1 MNEHKDLGDPR
12 STDIGPLGNAI
23 MMRYPLLSE
32 MRDIKNP
39 SVGEG
44 ETPAER
50 EARIREL
57 VQAVCVV
64 PMPDEDEGQCP
75 DCRKFDITHPK
86 VKECL
91 QLKLDHAGGNRSVL
105 INKFIQLGAGCRC
118 PQTRESEDQRRRMQ
132 SGLPNHPDR
141 TRSFTNFLTRGSDV
155 LQEARQKALS
165 LTESPSVPVL
175 VLCGRA
181 GIGKSHLL
189 EAACWEALNIG
200 HSARYEMSS
209 RIMDNL
215 RSVYSS
221 NSDETMA
228 WWMNWYSRQWLL
240 AIDDLGLENGTD
252 FVQERLTLIVED
264 RIQKRMRTII
274 STNLTKP
281 EVEDRY
287 GARLASRLFSHND
300 LVEDAEVF
308 YIHGVSDY
316 REQT

>member
-1 MNEHKDLGDPR
+1 MDEHKDLGDPR
-12 STDIGPLGNAI
+12 STDIGPLRNAI
-23 MMRYPLLSE
+23 MMK
-32 MRDIKNP
+32 DINNP
-39 SVGEG
+39 SAGEG

-50 EARIREL
+50 EARIREA
-57 VQAVCVV
+57 VQKACVV
-64 PMPDEDEGQCP
+64 PMPDKDEGQCP

-86 VKECL
+86 VKECF

-105 INKFIQLGAGCRC
+105 LGADCRC

-165 LTESPSVPVL
+165 LTENPSIPVL

-189 EAACWEALNIG
+189 EAACWEALNAG

-228 WWMNWYSRQWLL
+228 WWMNWYGRQWLL

-300 LVEDAEVF
+300 LVDDAEVF

-316 REQT
+316 REQA

>member
-1 MNEHKDLGDPR
+1 MDEHKDLGDPR
-12 STDIGPLGNAI
+12 STDIGPLRNAI
-23 MMRYPLLSE
+23 MMK
-32 MRDIKNP
+32 DINNP
-39 SVGEG
+39 SAGEG

-50 EARIREL
+50 EARIREA
-57 VQAVCVV
+57 VQKACVV
-64 PMPDEDEGQCP
+64 PMPDKDEGQCP

-86 VKECL
+86 VKECF

-105 INKFIQLGAGCRC
+105 LGADCRC
-118 PQTRESEDQRRRMQ
+118 PQTRESEDQRSRMQ

-165 LTESPSVPVL
+165 LTENPSIPVL

-228 WWMNWYSRQWLL
+228 WRMNWYGRQWLL
-240 AIDDLGLENGTD
+240 AIDDLGLESGTD
-252 FVQERLTLIVED
+252 FVQERLTMILED

-274 STNLTKP
+274 STNLTKD

-287 GARLASRLFSHND
+287 GARLASRMFSYND
-300 LVEDAEVF
+300 SVQDSEVF
-308 YIHGVSDY
+308 FIHGVSDY
-316 REQT
+316 RDTK

>member
-57 VQAVCVV
+57 VQAVCVA
-64 PMPDEDEGQCP
+64 PMPEEGQCP
-75 DCRKFDITHPK
+75 DCHKFDITHPK
-86 VKECL
+86 VREIL
-91 QLKLDHAGGNRSVL
+91 QLKMDQANGRTSAIIGSD
-105 INKFIQLGAGCRC
+105 CRC
-118 PQTRESEDQRRRMQ
+118 PQTRESEDQRRWTQ
-132 SGLPNHPDR
+132 SGLPNHSDR
-141 TRSFTNFLTRGSDV
+141 SRSFTNFLVRDSPI

-165 LTESPSVPVL
+165 LTENPSIPVL

-181 GIGKSHLL
+181 GVGKRHLL
-189 EAACWEALNIG
+189 EAACREALLAG

-221 NSDETMA
+221 TSDETMN
-228 WWMNWYSRQWLL
+228 WWMRWYSRQWLL

-252 FVQERLTLIVED
+252 FVQERLTMILED
-264 RIQKRMRTII
+264 RIQNRMRTII
-274 STNLTKP
+274 STNLTKD

-287 GARLASRLFSHND
+287 GARLASRMFSYND
-300 LVEDAEVF
+300 SVQDSEVF
-308 YIHGVSDY
+308 FIHGVSDY
-316 REQT
+316 RDTK

>member
-1 MNEHKDLGDPR
+1 MDEYKDLGDPR
-12 STDIGPLGNAI
+12 SREIGPYEGLLTMKDINSPTPDPDGTKEERLEWIRAAI
-23 MMRYPLLSE
+23 KKKG
-32 MRDIKNP
+32 I
-39 SVGEG
+39 
-44 ETPAER
+44 
-50 EARIREL
+50 
-57 VQAVCVV
+57 V
-64 PMPDEDEGQCP
+64 PMPNEDEGQCP
-75 DCRKFDITHPK
+75 DCHRWDITHPK
-86 VKECL
+86 VKECF

-105 INKFIQLGAGCRC
+105 LGADCRC

-165 LTESPSVPVL
+165 LTENPSVPVL

-189 EAACWEALNIG
+189 EAACWEALNAG

-228 WWMNWYSRQWLL
+228 WWMNWYGRQWLL

-252 FVQERLTLIVED
+252 FVQERLTMIIED

-316 REQT
+316 REQA